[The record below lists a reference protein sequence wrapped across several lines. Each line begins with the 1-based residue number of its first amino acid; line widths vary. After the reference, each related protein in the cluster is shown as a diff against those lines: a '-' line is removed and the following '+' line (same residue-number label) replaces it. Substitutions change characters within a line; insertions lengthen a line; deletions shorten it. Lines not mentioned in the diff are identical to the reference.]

1 MRELTDADFASNPLG
16 GPAFFEAVVDD
27 QGGRET
33 RHGPV
38 DWSDV
43 GDWLNLTGA
52 QEFPE
57 VSQTPSQGQVSLR
70 ILHIPLGTTAERIN
84 MNRDTWKNVS
94 SQFELHESTAEA
106 FLDNN
111 GAFGFYSYR
120 AAAIPHAVER
130 IKLVIKVANKITIGY
145 EALSVVFDL
154 SNLTIRAVM
163 HGAMPAQWDS
173 FIRILDDCLHL
184 CRHPLLLPT
193 LIFVTHRR
201 NIERYRKHID
211 AAIHQLERD
220 TGFGVA
226 GFLITAEDHIP
237 AQHVFKL
244 DSALIKL
251 QSQQT
256 ELAILSS
263 ISRFSEKLADF
274 LLITITKLD
283 QALRTSDHDSIVHL
297 EDEILH
303 MLELPHNQAQLALSQ
318 IQSLKERLQSQT
330 DLIFNLISSEEN
342 KISRLVAEESA
353 KVAVASRRDS
363 VAMKTVAVL
372 TMIFLPGTFVAAF
385 LSMPLFEWNV
395 ETGGYPSS
403 TSFQWIYWVITLPL
417 TIALMV
423 GWRVWWRM
431 EERSWSSELEEA
443 KQQNRHRLST
453 STRSGQELTQMSSD
467 QTFSSL
473 RARNLVARGF

>member
-1 MRELTDADFASNPLG
+1 MRELTDAEFASNPLG

-33 RHGPV
+33 RHGPI

-52 QEFPE
+52 HEFPE
-57 VSQTPSQGQVSLR
+57 MSRTPSQGQVSLR
-70 ILHIPLGTTAERIN
+70 ILYIPLGTTAESIN
-84 MNRDTWKNVS
+84 MNRDTWTNVS

-120 AAAIPHAVER
+120 AAATPHAIKR
-130 IKLVIKVANKITIGY
+130 IKLVVKVANKIAIGY
-145 EALSVVFDL
+145 EALSLVFDL

-173 FIRILDDCLHL
+173 FIRILDDRLHL

-193 LIFVTHRR
+193 LIFVTHRK
-201 NIERYRKHID
+201 NIECHRRYID
-211 AAIHQLERD
+211 GAIHQLEQNI
-220 TGFGVA
+220 GFGVA
-226 GFLITAEDHIP
+226 GSFITADHIP
-237 AQHVFKL
+237 AQQVLKL
-244 DSALIKL
+244 DSALVKL

-263 ISRFSEKLADF
+263 ISRSSEKLADF
-274 LLITITKLD
+274 LLNSITRLD
-283 QALRTSDHDSIVHL
+283 QALQTSDHGSIVNL

-303 MLELPHNQAQLALSQ
+303 MLELPHNQARLALSQ
-318 IQSLKERLQSQT
+318 MQSLKERLQSQT
-330 DLIFNLISSEEN
+330 DLIFSLMSFEEN

-353 KVAVASRRDS
+353 KVAVASKRDS

-423 GWRVWWRM
+423 GCRVWWRM

-443 KQQNRHRLST
+443 KQQNRERLLAVT
-453 STRSGQELTQMSSD
+453 QSGQELTQMSSD
-467 QTFSSL
+467 QTFSNL

>member
-1 MRELTDADFASNPLG
+1 MRELTDAEFASNPLG

-33 RHGPV
+33 RHGPI

-52 QEFPE
+52 HEFPE
-57 VSQTPSQGQVSLR
+57 MSRTPSQGQVSLR
-70 ILHIPLGTTAERIN
+70 ILYIPLGTTAESIN
-84 MNRDTWKNVS
+84 MNRDTWTNVS

-120 AAAIPHAVER
+120 AVATPHAIKR
-130 IKLVIKVANKITIGY
+130 IKLVVKVANKIAIGY
-145 EALSVVFDL
+145 EALSLVFDL

-173 FIRILDDCLHL
+173 FIRILDDRLHL

-193 LIFVTHRR
+193 LIFVTHRKS
-201 NIERYRKHID
+201 IECHRRYID
-211 AAIHQLERD
+211 GAIHQLEQNI
-220 TGFGVA
+220 GFGVA
-226 GFLITAEDHIP
+226 GSFITADHIP
-237 AQHVFKL
+237 AQQVFKL
-244 DSALIKL
+244 DSALVKL

-263 ISRFSEKLADF
+263 ISRSSKKLADF
-274 LLITITKLD
+274 LLNSITRLD
-283 QALRTSDHDSIVHL
+283 QALQTSDHGSIVNL

-303 MLELPHNQAQLALSQ
+303 MLELPHNQARLALSQ
-318 IQSLKERLQSQT
+318 MQSLKERLQSQA
-330 DLIFNLISSEEN
+330 DLIFSLMSSEEN

-353 KVAVASRRDS
+353 KVAVASKRDS

-417 TIALMV
+417 TTALVV
-423 GWRVWWRM
+423 GCRVWWRM

-443 KQQNRHRLST
+443 KQQNRQRLLAVT
-453 STRSGQELTQMSSD
+453 QSGQELTQISSD
-467 QTFSSL
+467 QTFSNL

>member
-43 GDWLNLTGA
+43 EDWLNLTGA

-57 VSQTPSQGQVSLR
+57 VSQTPSQGRVSLR
-70 ILHIPLGTTAERIN
+70 IL
-84 MNRDTWKNVS
+84 
-94 SQFELHESTAEA
+94 
-106 FLDNN
+106 
-111 GAFGFYSYR
+111 

-154 SNLTIRAVM
+154 SNLTIRA
-163 HGAMPAQWDS
+163 
-173 FIRILDDCLHL
+173 
-184 CRHPLLLPT
+184 
-193 LIFVTHRR
+193 
-201 NIERYRKHID
+201 
-211 AAIHQLERD
+211 LERD